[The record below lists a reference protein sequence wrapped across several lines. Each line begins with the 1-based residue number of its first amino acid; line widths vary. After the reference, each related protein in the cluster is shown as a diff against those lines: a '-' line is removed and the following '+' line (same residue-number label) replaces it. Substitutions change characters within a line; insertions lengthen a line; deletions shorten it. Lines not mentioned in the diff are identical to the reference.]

1 MHTREDE
8 ENNMKVCDLI
18 SKIEGT
24 LLTREGG
31 GNEIKCGCV
40 CDLLS
45 WVMAKG
51 EEGCAWVTVQTHM
64 NVIAVASL
72 HDMACVICPEGM
84 KPDSTTLAKADEEG
98 IAVISSPMTAYRIC
112 SIMRDAGIVPER

>member
-1 MHTREDE
+1 
-8 ENNMKVCDLI
+8 MKVSELALRI
-18 SKIEGT
+18 SGEI
-24 LLTREGG
+24 LTAGG
-31 GNEIKCGCV
+31 ADNEIKCGCV

-64 NVIAVASL
+64 NVIAVAAL

-84 KPDSTTLAKADEEG
+84 KPDALVLKKAEDEG
-98 IAVISSPMTAYRIC
+98 IAVVTSGMTAYGIC
-112 SIMRDAGIVPER
+112 SLMHDAGIAPER